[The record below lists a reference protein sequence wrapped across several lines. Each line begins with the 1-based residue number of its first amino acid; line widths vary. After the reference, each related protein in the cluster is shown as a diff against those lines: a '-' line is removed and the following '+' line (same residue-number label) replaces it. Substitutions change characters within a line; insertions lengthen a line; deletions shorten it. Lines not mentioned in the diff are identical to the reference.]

1 MTQQNKFKD
10 LNAHFVNLGTEIQN
24 KFKNLNVRFVSLGT
38 EMTK

>member
-10 LNAHFVNLGTEIQN
+10 LNARFANLETEIQN
-24 KFKNLNVRFVSLGT
+24 KFKDLNARFVSLGT